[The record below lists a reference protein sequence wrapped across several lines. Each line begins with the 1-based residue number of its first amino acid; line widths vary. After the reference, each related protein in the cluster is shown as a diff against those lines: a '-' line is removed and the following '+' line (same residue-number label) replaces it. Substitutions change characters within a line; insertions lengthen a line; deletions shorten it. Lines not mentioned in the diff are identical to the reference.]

1 MSESS
6 PKNIILD
13 ILRQHPEGLTISS
26 LAEKS
31 GLHRHTSRKYVN
43 ELIRTGDVIQR
54 FVGAAKL
61 CYSSCVGSNVNEKK
75 KSFFSRF
82 NIKLISSV
90 ILVTFLI
97 SEIAINAY
105 ANGSNETFINKSS
118 NTSPI
123 TSSFVFNENFQLNE
137 IIETAIKNA
146 SGSVETNDTSVP
158 TYETSDEMHPKFV
171 SNLDYPQK
179 ITRGETFS
187 IKANITN
194 VGSLVAKNVG
204 IVLQLPEGFEFV
216 SSSSDC
222 DQLEI
227 NETCSSE
234 IIVTSTISTTLG
246 LNDLKIVVN
255 YEE

>member
-6 PKNIILD
+6 PKSIILD

-61 CYSSCVGSNVNEKK
+61 CYPSCVGSNVNEKK

-105 ANGSNETFINKSS
+105 ANESFNETINKSS

-146 SGSVETNDTSVP
+146 SGSVEINDTSVP
-158 TYETSDEMHPKFV
+158 TYETPNDMHPKFDT
-171 SNLDYPQK
+171 NLDYPQK
-179 ITRGETFS
+179 ITRGDAFS

-194 VGSLVAKNVG
+194 VGSLTAKNVE

-216 SSSSDC
+216 SSSSNC
-222 DQLEI
+222 DQLDL
-227 NETCSSE
+227 NETCNSE
-234 IIVTSTISTTLG
+234 IIVTSTASTNLG

>member
-1 MSESS
+1 MSKSS

-61 CYSSCVGSNVNEKK
+61 CYPSCVSNNVNEKK

-105 ANGSNETFINKSS
+105 ANESFNETFNKSS

-123 TSSFVFNENFQLNE
+123 TSSFVFNDNFQLND

-146 SGSVETNDTSVP
+146 SGSVERNDSSVP
-158 TYETSDEMHPKFV
+158 TYETPNDIHPEFSV
-171 SNLDYPQK
+171 NMEYPQK
-179 ITRGETFS
+179 ITRGETFTVK
-187 IKANITN
+187 IYVTN
-194 VGSLVAKNVG
+194 VGSATAKNV
-204 IVLQLPEGFEFV
+204 VVNLQLPKGFEFT
-216 SSSSDC
+216 SSSSNC
-222 DQLEI
+222 DVLDATSSCI
-227 NETCSSE
+227 SE
-234 IIVTSTISTTLG
+234 ISVASTVSANLG
-246 LNDLKIVVN
+246 TNDLKVVIN
-255 YEE
+255 YE